1 MGIHPS
7 KFKTSNMAGSRLT
20 HKMHALVQQT
30 EGVRV
35 KGSHNITDTE
45 RLHRIFN
52 VDGWYKRLP
61 DSPWPICFGKLVFR
75 VAYVRFLS
83 LSGHG
88 AEAHVLGRTKTNYY
102 ESGQCLIPAGTW
114 VFLGG
119 DRGRHFPDHDGDK
132 VVLYKHPSLDSADIP
147 PNQWEYCCPELNT
160 KDPEVTERLCVS
172 KQSGWNGEE
181 THEHWVQTI
190 MSIKNG
196 PPTVQD
202 ST

>member
-1 MGIHPS
+1 MG
-7 KFKTSNMAGSRLT
+7 
-20 HKMHALVQQT
+20 
-30 EGVRV
+30 
-35 KGSHNITDTE
+35 
-45 RLHRIFN
+45 
-52 VDGWYKRLP
+52 
-61 DSPWPICFGKLVFR
+61 
-75 VAYVRFLS
+75 
-83 LSGHG
+83 
-88 AEAHVLGRTKTNYY
+88 

-132 VVLYKHPSLDSADIP
+132 AVLYSGVEQNWGI
-147 PNQWEYCCPELNT
+147 WEYCCPELNT

-181 THEHWVQTI
+181 THEHWVETI